1 MNNLTMTEPTHFS
14 APSLAGGAILLEI
27 GAEYGLV
34 DLLRQSRTISVGE
47 AALHSGLPPAAVTQ
61 YLEALASAGLLEQA
75 EAMAGGAA
83 PAYKGTAA
91 LARAI
96 HDVGYLSWGLRACQ
110 PLIANARRFLV
121 DPGQAREDHQRDGGL
136 VARTSQ
142 WMGEQSFYP
151 HAEETI
157 LALRPRHFVDLGCG
171 SARLLVK
178 ILQKLPDSRG
188 TGIDMSAKACAD
200 ARHAAAAADLGQRL
214 NIIESPIQSL
224 ADDPSPLAG
233 ADVIHAGFVLHD
245 LMPDDEAVLDRL
257 LAACREASPNATLV
271 VVDAVPFAKDEQERL
286 FSAAF
291 SYLHHGFM
299 GRELQSEMAWSERL
313 ARAGFG
319 AVEVSKLGIPGG
331 RLFLARGKQH

>member
-1 MNNLTMTEPTHFS
+1 MNNPTIAEPTFFS
-14 APSLAGGAILLEI
+14 APSLAGVAVLLEI
-27 GAEYGLV
+27 GSEYGLIE
-34 DLLRQSRTISVGE
+34 LLRQSRTISVSE
-47 AALHSGLPPAAVTQ
+47 AALHSGLPSATLIH
-61 YLEALASAGLLEQA
+61 YFEALASAGLLEQA
-75 EAMAGGAA
+75 GADE
-83 PAYKGTAA
+83 PTGAYRGTAT

-110 PLIANARRFLV
+110 PLIANARRFAT
-121 DPGQAREDHQRDGGL
+121 DQRQARETHQRDGGL

-157 LALRPRHFVDLGCG
+157 LALRPRRFVDLGCG

-178 ILQKLPDSRG
+178 ILRRLPEAHG
-188 TGIDMSAKACAD
+188 TGIDMSSRACAD
-200 ARHAAAAADLGQRL
+200 ARHAAADAGLGERL
-214 NIIESPIQSL
+214 RIIESPIQTL

-245 LMPDDEAVLDRL
+245 LMPDDEPVLDRL
-257 LAACREASPNATLV
+257 LVACRNASPGATLV
-271 VVDAVPFAKDEQERL
+271 VVDAVPYAGGEQERM

-299 GRELQSEMAWSERL
+299 GRALQSEMAWSERL
-313 ARAGFG
+313 ARAGFT
-319 AVEVSKLGIPGG
+319 AVEISKLGIPGG
-331 RLFLARGKQH
+331 RLFLARGQ

>member
-1 MNNLTMTEPTHFS
+1 MNNQTIAEPTYLS
-14 APSLAGGAILLEI
+14 APSLTGAAILLEI
-27 GAEYGLV
+27 GSEYGLI
-34 DLLRQSRTISVGE
+34 DLLRQSSRTISVGE
-47 AALHSGLPPAAVTQ
+47 AALHSGLSPAAITQ
-61 YLEALASAGLLEQA
+61 YFEALVSAGLLERVARGQTS
-75 EAMAGGAA
+75 
-83 PAYKGTAA
+83 GTYQGTSA
-91 LARAI
+91 LNRAI

-110 PLIANARRFLV
+110 PLIANARRFAV
-121 DPGQAREDHQRDGGL
+121 DPRQAQQAHQRDGGL

-151 HAEETI
+151 HAEEAI

-178 ILQKLPDSRG
+178 ILQRLPEAYG
-188 TGIDMSAKACAD
+188 TGIDISAKACAD
-200 ARHAAAAADLGQRL
+200 ARHAAAEADLGERL
-214 NIIESPIQSL
+214 RIIESPIQAL

-245 LMPDDEAVLDRL
+245 LMPDDEPVLDRL
-257 LAACREASPNATLV
+257 LAACRNAAPGATLV
-271 VVDAVPFAKDEQERL
+271 AVDAVPFARDEQERM

-319 AVEVSKLGIPGG
+319 AVEISKLGIPGG
-331 RLFLARGKQH
+331 RLFLARSK